1 MATRPDDDIRPEPV
15 RGLPEAL
22 PPGERIVWQGAP
34 SPWRLT
40 VEALKARWVIGWFA
54 LLAFWRAGAGLAEG
68 TAADAGRVVAT
79 YALICAVAVAVLYAC
94 GWVMAKATVY
104 TLTNRRVVMRIG
116 AALTL
121 TLQIP
126 LDRIG
131 SADLQLARSG
141 HGTIALTPIGKGA
154 RLSYWHLWPH
164 ARPWHV
170 GEPQPALRGI
180 PEAAEVAGL
189 IARHATGAAHAPAR
203 ADGPVMPSAVPA
215 E

>member
-40 VEALKARWVIGWFA
+40 VDALKARWVAGWFA
-54 LLAFWRAGAGLAEG
+54 LLAFWRAGATLADG
-68 TAADAGRVVAT
+68 TLADAGRVVAT
-79 YALICAVAVAVLYAC
+79 YALICGIVLAILWAC

-131 SADLQLARSG
+131 AADLSLARSG
-141 HGTIALTPIGKGA
+141 HGTIALTPIGAGD

-164 ARPWHV
+164 ARPWRARA
-170 GEPQPALRGI
+170 PQPALRSI
-180 PEAAEVAGL
+180 PDAAGVADL
-189 IARHATGAAHAPAR
+189 IARHATGAPMARPAADAP
-203 ADGPVMPSAVPA
+203 MPDAVPA